1 MSGLPGFRETPPLPG
16 EVSIRTLA
24 DAVTDFLTVQD
35 LVEVDAVGSS
45 MGARLVLELRRRGVL
60 GFGGVAG
67 SQRILER
74 LAKRA
79 SALFPS
85 ARLHCFD
92 NCGLFPH

>member
-1 MSGLPGFRETPPLPG
+1 M
-16 EVSIRTLA
+16 
-24 DAVTDFLTVQD
+24 D
-35 LVEVDAVGSS
+35 
-45 MGARLVLELRRRGVL
+45 ARLVLERRRREVL

>member
-1 MSGLPGFRETPPLPG
+1 
-16 EVSIRTLA
+16 
-24 DAVTDFLTVQD
+24 
-35 LVEVDAVGSS
+35 
-45 MGARLVLELRRRGVL
+45 MGARLVLERRRRGVW
-60 GFGGVAG
+60 GSVASG

-85 ARLHCFD
+85 ARLHWFD